1 MKASIYLRTAFG
13 AAARPIAAGLAILI
27 ALLAGCGAELG
38 SGQPGVDASRQG
50 IDGDPPLDSPVDAR
64 PCTGGQ
70 ASAVDASTGS
80 CFVYFTGPLTYNEAT
95 TACTTFGA
103 QLAVVKSAQTNAAVL
118 AIVGATD
125 AFLGADD
132 RTVEATYRWRGD
144 VNDPVTGGY
153 TNWRTGEP
161 NNGGTG
167 GNEEDCMIIEGARG
181 GTWDDRPCDATQV
194 VTAGAYAYVCQ
205 F

>member
-1 MKASIYLRTAFG
+1 VKASIY
-13 AAARPIAAGLAILI
+13 LI

-38 SGQPGVDASRQG
+38 GGQPGVDASRQG
-50 IDGDPPLDSPVDAR
+50 SDGEPPLDPPADAR
-64 PCTGGQ
+64 PCMGGQ
-70 ASAVDASTGS
+70 ASAVDTSTGA

-118 AIVGATD
+118 SIVGATD

-132 RTVEATYRWRGD
+132 RTVEDTYRWRGD
-144 VNDPVTGGY
+144 VNDPVSAGY

-161 NNGGTG
+161 NNGNDTH
-167 GNEEDCMIIEGARG
+167 EEDCMIIEGARG
-181 GTWDDRPCDATQV
+181 GTWDDRPCDPTQV
-194 VTAGAYAYVCQ
+194 ATAGAYAYVCQ